1 MRRFPLLIA
10 ALALATTAL
19 STQAMAE
26 IITKQSPHPVKMT
39 IDRLQAAV
47 EGAGATVFAR
57 VDHAAGATSVDL
69 ELRPTELLIFGN
81 PKMGAQ
87 AMRDAQITGL
97 DLPLR
102 VLAYE
107 DADGVVHV
115 SYNTPTDLVADHGV
129 PADAPYLAM
138 MAGALDK
145 LTSKAIAVE

>member
-81 PKMGAQ
+81 PKMGAL
-87 AMRDAQITGL
+87 AMRDAQISGL

-129 PADAPYLAM
+129 PADAPYLEM

>member
-1 MRRFPLLIA
+1 MRRFPMLFA
-10 ALALATTAL
+10 ATVLATTTL
-19 STQAMAE
+19 GTTAMAE
-26 IITKQSPHPVKMT
+26 IIHKHSPHSVKVT

-47 EGAGATVFAR
+47 ESAGATVFAR

-69 ELRPTELLIFGN
+69 ERRPTELLIFGN

-87 AMRDAQITGL
+87 AMRDAQISGL

-107 DADGVVHV
+107 AEDGMVHV
-115 SYNTPTDLVADHGV
+115 TYNNPTDLIADHGI
-129 PADAPYLAM
+129 PADAPYLPM

-145 LTSKAIAVE
+145 LTSKAIAAE